1 LTTDNPNKWLT
12 LAANVGVIFGLI
24 LLAYEIR
31 QTNSALDRDYDVFL
45 TDVQGRAR
53 EGWREFNGRI
63 IESDDVADIWMRGN
77 AGDELS
83 PKEEVRYRY
92 LANDFIILY
101 QLQFEQYKIVGRDI
115 GEITSW
121 LDTAFVN
128 RPGLQKHLARI
139 IGHNPDSEF
148 SRSIRELYPELP

>member
-1 LTTDNPNKWLT
+1 MTTDNLNKWLT
-12 LAANVGVIFGLI
+12 LAANVGVILGLI

-83 PKEEVRYRY
+83 PKEAVRYTY
-92 LANDFIILY
+92 LANDLIILY
-101 QLQFEQYKIVGRDI
+101 QLQFEQYKIVGRDVR
-115 GEITSW
+115 EITSW
-121 LDTAFVN
+121 LGSAFVN
-128 RPGLQKHLARI
+128 RPGLQQHLARI

-148 SRSIRELYPELP
+148 SRAIRELYPELP